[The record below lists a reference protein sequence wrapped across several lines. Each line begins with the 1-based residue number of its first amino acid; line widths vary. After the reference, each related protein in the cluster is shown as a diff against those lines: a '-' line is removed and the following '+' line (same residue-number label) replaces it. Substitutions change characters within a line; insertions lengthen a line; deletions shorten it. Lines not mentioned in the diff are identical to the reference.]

1 MNGYRYLPL
10 MTFGAF
16 SSTNSSSTIAS
27 LGSQRS
33 DWSEGFSRP
42 MDTFSVQPTVT
53 KIWNGHTSRAGYEYR
68 YQKWNIT
75 NTGYPARTVPLRRIR
90 SPARTTAPG
99 PTYTAQSWAQFLLG
113 LPTVATNTVASVGG
127 HVEPVRDC
135 LPRIS
140 SSSTSHGF
148 FLQDDWQVNSRL
160 TLNAGVRLEFLP
172 GQRESQDRLVGP
184 FDFVTPSPIEA
195 AARAA
200 YAASPIPELPLS
212 AFNVTGG
219 MTYVDGA
226 MSDTITKLLPRF
238 AGAYLIDQKTVF
250 RGGIGLFSFDYF
262 FNNMN
267 QAGLLPGDAGHRL
280 E

>member
-10 MTFGAF
+10 RDVQRF
-16 SSTNSSSTIAS
+16 SSTNSGSTIAS

-42 MDTFSVQPTVT
+42 MDTFSIQPTVT
-53 KIWNGHTSRAGYEYR
+53 KIWNGHTARAGYEYR

-75 NTGYPARTVPLRRIR
+75 NAGYPAGRFHFDGSFTRANNGAGLNV
-90 SPARTTAPG
+90 APQ
-99 PTYTAQSWAQFLLG
+99 AWAQFMLG
-113 LPTVATNTVASVGG
+113 LPAVGYQHRCDRWQPLPASS
-127 HVEPVRDC
+127 R
-135 LPRIS
+135 LRPRHQFIQD
-140 SSSTSHGF
+140 SHGL

-226 MSDTITKLLPRF
+226 MSDTISKLLPRL

-262 FNNMN
+262 FNNLN
-267 QAGLLPGDAGHRL
+267 QAGLLAGNAGDRIQ
-280 E
+280 